1 MEADVSKES
10 SLKELQQV
18 SQSFEAY
25 KKRTK
30 AATLLLQER
39 NEEAATQIAKLQ
51 QELADTQQQLA
62 SIQQR
67 VQQQS
72 DDSNSELQ
80 ALQTQLADA
89 TERLTLLEASK
100 RDLEQTLAEK
110 EASLSAKSQEIDEL
124 NAVIE
129 AEQDLNDSRERDVQE
144 LRGTVQQL
152 RSEISQ
158 LIQKTAESAVKSID
172 SAESVVVTP
181 RKQRTTSPQSS
192 VETST
197 EVSAEVPVER
207 EEPSA
212 NLAMPTVIR
221 RSLAASSDSRLNRFS
236 LFFTLTTRGGER
248 KRSRVGFTHQQ
259 RGRDQ
264 LVGSV
269 SPCKV

>member
-1 MEADVSKES
+1 M
-10 SLKELQQV
+10 
-18 SQSFEAY
+18 
-25 KKRTK
+25 
-30 AATLLLQER
+30 
-39 NEEAATQIAKLQ
+39 
-51 QELADTQQQLA
+51 
-62 SIQQR
+62 
-67 VQQQS
+67 
-72 DDSNSELQ
+72 
-80 ALQTQLADA
+80 
-89 TERLTLLEASK
+89 
-100 RDLEQTLAEK
+100 
-110 EASLSAKSQEIDEL
+110 
-124 NAVIE
+124 IE

-192 VETST
+192 A

-221 RSLAASSDSRLNRFS
+221 RSLAASSDSRLNRLS

-248 KRSRVGFTHQQ
+248 K
-259 RGRDQ
+259 
-264 LVGSV
+264 
-269 SPCKV
+269 